1 MPAFSIDGPGMTG
14 GELNTFISF
23 NLLAFALLFSVLIG
37 MIFGAIPAY
46 RASKLSPVEALR
58 YE

>member
-1 MPAFSIDGPGMTG
+1 MTG